1 MAMRGF
7 KLNTKPLELL
17 TREQVETIHQG
28 TLKVLSE
35 TGIRIEHQEALE
47 LLSEHGCPV
56 DFQKKQVRIPEYL
69 VENCLSKVPST
80 FLVKAR
86 DPKNDLRIGGNTV
99 YFTTFPGMRIVDLD
113 TWESRPATK
122 KENADAVRVLDAL
135 DNLHKILCYT
145 PYFEVEGVPPVM
157 AISESVAAKIRN
169 STKFQLTGYGR
180 DCELFN
186 IKMARATGCEIMGQC
201 CASPPLTYYEDAIES
216 AFRFVEAGLPLHIS
230 TGDIFGGTAP
240 VTLAGALVMT
250 NAELIAIV
258 VLTQLI
264 KPGTRLV
271 AADFVFPQNM
281 RTGSPTFGGI
291 ECSLHHVAFN
301 QIWRGKY
308 GIPTNIASVGL
319 SSSKKI
325 DFQCAYERTSL
336 ALLAALSGANLIQ
349 LHGGVHGEI
358 TYHPVQSILDDDIAG
373 MIGHFIEGFE
383 VSEETLALDLIKQ
396 VGPVPGYYLNKEH
409 TRKWWRKEQFLPQVA
424 DRLTYPEW
432 LKKGKKDAL
441 VRARERMEKILATH
455 HPVPLSPEQDK
466 AIDEILKEAR
476 RYYQQKELI

>member
-7 KLNTKPLELL
+7 QLNIQPLQLL
-17 TREQVETIHQG
+17 TQEQVEAIHQG

-69 VENCLSKVPST
+69 VENCLAKVPST

-86 DPKNDLRIGGNTV
+86 DPKNDLKIGGNTV

-113 TWESRPATK
+113 TWKSRPATK

-135 DNLHKILCYT
+135 ENLHKILCYT

-216 AFRFVEAGLPLHIS
+216 AFRFVKAGLPLRFALGFGFKQAWQSHI
-230 TGDIFGGTAP
+230 
-240 VTLAGALVMT
+240 
-250 NAELIAIV
+250 E
-258 VLTQLI
+258 Q
-264 KPGTRLV
+264 
-271 AADFVFPQNM
+271 
-281 RTGSPTFGGI
+281 
-291 ECSLHHVAFN
+291 
-301 QIWRGKY
+301 
-308 GIPTNIASVGL
+308 GL
-319 SSSKKI
+319 S
-325 DFQCAYERTSL
+325 
-336 ALLAALSGANLIQ
+336 
-349 LHGGVHGEI
+349 
-358 TYHPVQSILDDDIAG
+358 P
-373 MIGHFIEGFE
+373 
-383 VSEETLALDLIKQ
+383 
-396 VGPVPGYYLNKEH
+396 
-409 TRKWWRKEQFLPQVA
+409 
-424 DRLTYPEW
+424 
-432 LKKGKKDAL
+432 
-441 VRARERMEKILATH
+441 
-455 HPVPLSPEQDK
+455 
-466 AIDEILKEAR
+466 
-476 RYYQQKELI
+476 